1 MANEQRRQLASETM
15 GARIISPKIMGV
27 VNVTPDSFSDGG
39 RFDSPQAAIG
49 HALQLAGDGADILD
63 IGGEST
69 RPGAEPVSIEEELRR
84 VMPVIEGLAGKT
96 KASLSIDT
104 RKPDVARAA
113 VAAGASIWNDVSALT
128 FDDASVA
135 IAAEFDCDIVLMHAQ
150 GDPRTMQQD
159 PSYTDVVH
167 EVLGFLAARIELCA
181 AAGIDRARL
190 IVDPGIGFG
199 KFADH
204 NLALI
209 ANLEKFQRLGCPVLL
224 GASRKRFIS
233 ALDRQGSADQR
244 LGGSLAAVLAGFAR
258 GAAVF
263 RVHDVAETRQALKIA
278 QMIDAA
284 LENP

>member
-1 MANEQRRQLASETM
+1 MPNEKSLQA
-15 GARIISPKIMGV
+15 PKIMAPHIMGPHIMGI

-39 RFDSPQAAIG
+39 RFDGPQAAIDHG
-49 HALQLAGDGADILD
+49 LQLVEDGADSLD

-69 RPGAEPVSIEEELRR
+69 RPGAEAVSTEEELRR
-84 VMPVIEGLAGKT
+84 VMPVIEGLASKT
-96 KASLSIDT
+96 QAALSIDT
-104 RKPDVARAA
+104 RKPEVARAA
-113 VAAGASIWNDVSALT
+113 AAAGAVIWNDVSALT

-135 IAAEFDCDIVLMHAQ
+135 TAAALDCDIVLMHAQ
-150 GDPRTMQQD
+150 GAPHTMQQD

-167 EVLGFLAARIELCA
+167 EVIGFLAARIELCA

-199 KFADH
+199 KSADH

-233 ALDRQGSADQR
+233 ALDRQGPADQR

-258 GAAVF
+258 GVRIF

-278 QMIDAA
+278 QAIAA
-284 LENP
+284 AMENP

>member
-1 MANEQRRQLASETM
+1 MPNEKSLQAPKIMPPHIMA
-15 GARIISPKIMGV
+15 PKIMGII
-27 VNVTPDSFSDGG
+27 NVTPDSFSDGG
-39 RFDSPQAAIG
+39 RFDGPQDAIDYG
-49 HALQLAGDGADILD
+49 LRLVEDGADSLD

-69 RPGAEPVSIEEELRR
+69 RPGAEAVSTEEELRR

-96 KASLSIDT
+96 KAALSIDT
-104 RKPDVARAA
+104 RKSEVARAA
-113 VAAGASIWNDVSALT
+113 VAAGAVIWNDVSALT
-128 FDDASVA
+128 YDDASVA
-135 IAAEFDCDIVLMHAQ
+135 TAAALDCDIVLMHAQ
-150 GDPRTMQQD
+150 GLPHTMQQD

-181 AAGIDRARL
+181 AAGIDRVRL

-199 KFADH
+199 KSADH

-233 ALDRQGSADQR
+233 ALDRQGPADQR

-258 GAAVF
+258 GVRIF

-278 QMIDAA
+278 QGIAA
-284 LENP
+284 AMENP